1 MTVRPYTP
9 QTDSVFISISA
20 SDLSEDM
27 SKILSTKNDELLILI
42 YEYQDSTTLSAPLFQ
57 KAFTVR
63 TTEKSHAFFFDKAES
78 IEGKNLLF
86 LMIEQDFERPIEQI
100 DPVVRV
106 QYKALLNA
114 FKNRDYQK
122 IKRFLGNEDL
132 LGFKLT
138 KAFQSGE
145 PTHFKIEGVHKLDF
159 YDYTV
164 EIRRK

>member
-1 MTVRPYTP
+1 
-9 QTDSVFISISA
+9 
-20 SDLSEDM
+20 M

-42 YEYQDSTTLSAPLFQ
+42 YEYQDSTTLSAPLFK

-63 TTEKSHAFFFDKAES
+63 AIGKSHTFFFDRVELIK
-78 IEGKNLLF
+78 GKNLLF
-86 LMIEQDFERPIEQI
+86 LMIEQDFDRPIEQI

-132 LGFKLT
+132 LGFRLI

-159 YDYTV
+159 YDYNV
-164 EIRRK
+164 EISQK

>member
-1 MTVRPYTP
+1 
-9 QTDSVFISISA
+9 
-20 SDLSEDM
+20 M

-42 YEYQDSTTLSAPLFQ
+42 YEYQDSTTLSVPLFQ
-57 KAFTVR
+57 KAFTVK
-63 TTEKSHAFFFDKAES
+63 TTQKSHAFFFDKAEL

-86 LMIEQDFERPIEQI
+86 LIIEQDFDRPIEQI
-100 DPVVRV
+100 DQV

-114 FKNRDYQK
+114 FKERNYQQ

-132 LGFKLT
+132 LGFRLI
-138 KAFQSGE
+138 KAYQPGE

-159 YDYTV
+159 YDYSV